1 MVNPRALHTSTVLAN
16 GTLLVAGGCGTATC
30 DISLPDARAT
40 AEIIDLVAGSTS
52 ATTPMN
58 AAHVGATGTLLGSG
72 KVLIAG
78 GATSAGGNGTDFAE
92 IFSAGTFS
100 CPGTTCVARTPMGTP
115 RNGHGALLLPNGQ
128 VALFGGKTTA
138 GAITATIELFNPAGN
153 GTFTAN
159 AASLGTGRWLL
170 QATQLGGGRPD
181 SDLRRIHRG
190 DHDRIDGS
198 QPLRCF
204 WDHADSRHWYRSA
217 HNGARWT
224 HGHAAVRWNRPDERR
239 HGEHCVRGALL
250 VRAVAWRSGN
260 SRERASERAPRTFF
274 N

>member
-16 GTLLVAGGCGTATC
+16 GTLLVAGGCGTVTC
-30 DISLPDARAT
+30 DISPPDARAT
-40 AEIIDLVAGSTS
+40 AEIIDLVGGSTS

-138 GAITATIELFNPAGN
+138 GAMTATVELFNPAGN

-170 QATQLGGGRPD
+170 QATQLGGAGRVLISGGFTAGTTTASTVLNLFDVSGTTLTAVTGID
-181 SDLRRIHRG
+181 SLTTARG
-190 DHDRIDGS
+190 GHTATLLFGGTALMSGGTVSTGS
-198 QPLRCF
+198 GELF
-204 WDHADSRHWYRSA
+204 SSA
-217 HNGARWT
+217 Q
-224 HGHAAVRWNRPDERR
+224 
-239 HGEHCVRGALL
+239 
-250 VRAVAWRSGN
+250 
-260 SRERASERAPRTFF
+260 
-274 N
+274 